1 MKKALTN
8 LLIFMGLASTL
19 QAQIN
24 GGHNSF
30 EFLRL
35 PASARLTALGGYQI
49 AVQDDDVNLALSNP
63 AALNPLMHH
72 QVSFSHNFMVSDI
85 SSGYVGFGQQLD
97 KLGVTMHGGIQ
108 YMSYGNFD
116 ATDEIGN
123 VTGDFKATEY
133 AFTVGAGRQL
143 YERVSVGA
151 NLRFITSQL
160 ESYTAN
166 GIAGDL
172 AAMFHDTASQFNI
185 SLVLRNLGTQMQTY
199 TGGNREPLPYEA
211 QLGISKQLKHL
222 PFRFSVV
229 YRYLN
234 RWNVRYDDP
243 NSQEDTFFFGEQ
255 STNSNNPN
263 LDNFFRH
270 LVFNGEFLLGRMDK
284 FRIRL
289 GYNHLLRK
297 ETEVRNLRSLS
308 GFAMGVGIKVKWFR
322 VDFGRSIQHLG
333 AGNNHFTI
341 STNFSEFK

>member
-1 MKKALTN
+1 
-8 LLIFMGLASTL
+8 MGLASTL
-19 QAQIN
+19 QGQIT

-63 AALNPLMHH
+63 AALNPLMNH

-85 SSGYVGFGQQLD
+85 SSGYVSFGQDLK

-108 YMSYGNFD
+108 YMNYGDFV
-116 ATDEIGN
+116 ATDEIGTE
-123 VTGDFKATEY
+123 TGSFKANEY
-133 AFTVGAGRQL
+133 AFTLGAGRQL
-143 YERVSVGA
+143 YERISVGA
-151 NLRFITSQL
+151 NLRFITSEL

-172 AAMFHDTASQFNI
+172 AAMFHDTARQFNI
-185 SLVLRNLGTQMQTY
+185 SLVIRNLGSQMKTY
-199 TGGNREPLPYEA
+199 TGADHEPLPYEA
-211 QLGISKQLKHL
+211 QLGLSKRLKHL

-234 RWNVRYDDP
+234 RWNVLYDDP
-243 NSQEDTFFFGEQ
+243 NDEEDTFFFGEDN
-255 STNSNNPN
+255 TNNKNPR

-270 LVFNGEFLLGRMDK
+270 FVFNGEFLLGRRDN

-333 AGNNHFTI
+333 AGNTHLTI
-341 STNFSEFK
+341 STNFSEFKK

>member
-1 MKKALTN
+1 
-8 LLIFMGLASTL
+8 MGLATSL
-19 QAQIN
+19 QSQIQ

-35 PASARLTALGGYQI
+35 PVSARLTALGGYQI
-49 AVQDDDVNLALSNP
+49 AVQDDDVNLAISNP

-85 SSGYVGFGQQLD
+85 AGGYVGFGQQLD

-108 YMSYGNFD
+108 YLNYGDFD

-123 VTGDFKATEY
+123 VTGGFKAAEY
-133 AFTVGAGRQL
+133 AFTLGAGRQL

-160 ESYTAN
+160 ENYSSN
-166 GIAGDL
+166 GIAADF

-185 SLVLRNLGTQMQTY
+185 SLVIRNLGAQMKTY
-199 TGGNREPLPYEA
+199 TGGDRESLPYES
-211 QLGISKQLKHL
+211 QLGISKRLKYL
-222 PFRFSVV
+222 PFRVTV
-229 YRYLN
+229 IYRYLN
-234 RWNVRYDDP
+234 RWNILYDDP
-243 NSQEDTFFFGEQ
+243 NQQEDTFFFGDQ
-255 STNSNNPN
+255 SSQNSHPQ

-270 LVFNGEFLLGRMDK
+270 LVFNGEFLLGRKDN
-284 FRIRL
+284 FRIRF

-308 GFAMGVGIKVKWFR
+308 GFTMGVGIKVKWFR
-322 VDFGRSIQHLG
+322 VDFGRAIQHLG
-333 AGNNHFTI
+333 AGNTHFSI
-341 STNFSEFK
+341 STNFSEFKK